1 MYLPNGLCGW
11 RKVCVP
17 RELSTYLTHVG
28 DDKAKMSKGYVRICR
43 CRGDAWL
50 CSQSLDFWASPGTTR
65 ACCSCPTHVNCV
77 KLCLRNVTRWNKG
90 KNQGRKE
97 RNRPKFAHKTA
108 PKPISNVPEAVC
120 HLRYPRYHRNGE
132 IPRACSGATDATS
145 EVEDQNFS
153 GARVCQ
159 GLSFL
164 RFHLLAFGLL
174 E

>member
-1 MYLPNGLCGW
+1 MPLPWRCLALFPISRLLGIPRDNESLLFLSNACELC
-11 RKVCVP
+11 
-17 RELSTYLTHVG
+17 
-28 DDKAKMSKGYVRICR
+28 
-43 CRGDAWL
+43 
-50 CSQSLDFWASPGTTR
+50 
-65 ACCSCPTHVNCV
+65 

-153 GARVCQ
+153 GARVS
-159 GLSFL
+159 GSVLPSFSL
-164 RFHLLAFGLL
+164 VSFRFIGMRDPWF
-174 E
+174 EC